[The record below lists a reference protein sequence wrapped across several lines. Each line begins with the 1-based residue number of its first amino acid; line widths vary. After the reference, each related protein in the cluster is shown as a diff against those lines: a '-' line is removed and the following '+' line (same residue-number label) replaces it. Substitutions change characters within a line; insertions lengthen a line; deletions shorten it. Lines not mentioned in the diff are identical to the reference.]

1 VPENSPYNAFTS
13 PLAYARL
20 SLDQESFQPEES
32 LSGPPV
38 ASGEVQ
44 DESQAEGEPESS
56 VIDPEPMTDASSGEA
71 GSVEEFE
78 PFPLPQQSSSEEPL
92 SLLDEYQGEEGD
104 GEELLME
111 MPGFS
116 EETMQ
121 EINLP
126 DQSSYE
132 EIWSVNPPEAHLEEL
147 LNKEL
152 NTEPPEQTPEQNG
165 EQFNDISLR
174 DYSEESLAE
183 PGFIPEL
190 SSSSFTEIPWPGNDP
205 EPMGDLSFPEAAP
218 EEDLPL
224 GSAMGISTSSEPEF
238 SETGTPPVQ
247 EGTSWGNAFSMPS
260 DGFGEGLS
268 PESFQVPL
276 TPDLAEQEQIM
287 RDMAIKDMIER
298 ESMYQNFGQF

>member
-152 NTEPPEQTPEQNG
+152 NT
-165 EQFNDISLR
+165 
-174 DYSEESLAE
+174 
-183 PGFIPEL
+183 
-190 SSSSFTEIPWPGNDP
+190 
-205 EPMGDLSFPEAAP
+205 
-218 EEDLPL
+218 
-224 GSAMGISTSSEPEF
+224 
-238 SETGTPPVQ
+238 
-247 EGTSWGNAFSMPS
+247 
-260 DGFGEGLS
+260 
-268 PESFQVPL
+268 
-276 TPDLAEQEQIM
+276 
-287 RDMAIKDMIER
+287 
-298 ESMYQNFGQF
+298 